1 LEVHC
6 RFFAADEF
14 SVVRGEV
21 TVLGRMLADG
31 VSNKYAPRDIYDV
44 MSKIVNSEDN
54 TIRSQVIYT
63 ALGREKVEAMISDGV
78 VFYHPGSD
86 LGNSDSMDVLMPTSV
101 PALRALEI
109 LLERY
114 SYLQRNPLGNLVPSH
129 LQDMVLCDV
138 SKTRAHAYFLSLVK
152 NIPEDIQT
160 LLGKDIESFETVF
173 HITGGRKYFIKRY
186 VNDVEYEKKL
196 IPGPFGYHY

>member
-1 LEVHC
+1 MSL
-6 RFFAADEF
+6 FAADEF
-14 SVVRGEV
+14 SAVHGEV

-54 TIRSQVIYT
+54 RIPFHIVYT

-78 VFYHPGSD
+78 VFYHPGSEI
-86 LGNSDSMDVLMPTSV
+86 GNAKAMDVLMPTSV
-101 PALRALEI
+101 PALRAMEI

-114 SYLQRNPLGNLVPSH
+114 SHLQRSSLGCLAASH
-129 LQDMVLCDV
+129 LQDMVMCDL
-138 SKTRAHAYFLSLVK
+138 SKARAHAYFLSLVK
-152 NIPEDIQT
+152 NVPEDIQT
-160 LLGKDIESFETVF
+160 LLGKDIESFEKVF
-173 HITGGRKYFIKRY
+173 HITGGRMYFIERY
-186 VNDVEYEKKL
+186 VNDVKDEKRL